1 MWKTGTTS
9 VSSNVTVRLVQAIGE
24 QKELHVPM
32 TLISKTHL
40 KTVETTAVV
49 DLGAAGTF
57 ISEDFIKLHKIRT
70 HRLSK
75 PFKVITADGSLTK
88 GSPITHYCVLTVKID
103 DCAMIGK
110 FNVTRLG
117 KRDQILLGI
126 PWLRAMDPI
135 IRWKAGTLSFPRT
148 PKSDLIKEDVDSE

>member
-24 QKELHVPM
+24 QKELRVPM
-32 TLISKTHL
+32 TLISKTRL
-40 KTVETTAVV
+40 KTIETTAVV
-49 DLGAAGTF
+49 DSGAAGTF

-75 PFKVITADGSLTK
+75 PFKVATTDGSLTK
-88 GSPITHYCVLTVKID
+88 GGPITHYCVLTVKID
-103 DCAMIGK
+103 NQAMIGK
-110 FNVTRLG
+110 FNVTCLG

-135 IRWKAGTLSFPRT
+135 IQWKAGTLSLPRT
-148 PKSDLIKEDVDSE
+148 PKSDLIEEDVDKE